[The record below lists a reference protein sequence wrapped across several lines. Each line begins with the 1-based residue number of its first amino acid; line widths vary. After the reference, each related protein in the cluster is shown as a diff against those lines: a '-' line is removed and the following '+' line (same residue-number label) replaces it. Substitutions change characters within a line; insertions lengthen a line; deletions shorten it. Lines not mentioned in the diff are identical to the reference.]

1 MTPTEKHRR
10 HREGTENTGSGT
22 RDADVGVILVT
33 LAPKNPRRSVII
45 RVHPRPISPRLNSC
59 FL

>member
-10 HREGTENTGSGT
+10 HREGTENTGSGM

-45 RVHPRPISPRLNSC
+45 RVHPRLFPQG
-59 FL
+59 